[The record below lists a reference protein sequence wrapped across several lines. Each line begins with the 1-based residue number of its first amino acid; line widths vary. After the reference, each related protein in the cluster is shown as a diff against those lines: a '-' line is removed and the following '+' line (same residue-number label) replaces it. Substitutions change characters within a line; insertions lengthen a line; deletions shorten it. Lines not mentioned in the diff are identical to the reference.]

1 MRIRQRYQLKGT
13 DLVIDDSEVR
23 VMFAQAPISTF
34 RWMRD
39 YVGQCMG
46 SFRRDWIAAAKARL
60 GGKERLLRSFIYT
73 ITPGQNE
80 YPAQGNLSA
89 ISAAFSTNSPVA
101 LGLETG
107 GTYGP
112 RAGSK
117 YLSIPIPGGPAFNSA
132 GVRKKNYASPRTA
145 RASGPG
151 ANVYGPTPGELGSN
165 PNAKTFFVFHNRKGK
180 MFLAEL
186 FARGAGDHKRYWFE
200 LAFRLEPQV
209 TVKPILRFIATWD
222 AMAPDRAR
230 RLIET
235 KARITAEINSGLGR

>member
-1 MRIRQRYQLKGT
+1 VNIRPRYQLQGAN
-13 DLVIDDSEVR
+13 LVIDDSEVR
-23 VMFAQAPISTF
+23 AMFAQAPITTF

-60 GGKERLLRSFIYT
+60 GGKERLLRSFTYT

-89 ISAAFSTNSPVA
+89 ITAAFSTTSPVA

-112 RAGSK
+112 RTGK
-117 YLSIPIPGGPAFNSA
+117 RFLSIPIPGGPALNAA
-132 GVRKKNYASPRTA
+132 GVRKSNYASPSAA
-145 RASGPG
+145 RASGG
-151 ANVYGPTPGELGSN
+151 KSTGFGTAA
-165 PNAKTFFVFHNRKGK
+165 NAKTFFVFHNKKGK

-186 FARGAGDHKRYWFE
+186 FSRGTGDRKRWWFE

-222 AMAPDRAR
+222 AMAPDRVR

-235 KARITAEINSGLGR
+235 KAKITGELQSGIRR